1 VSDRELEPTAG
12 NTRSTRPVQCAS
24 HAPGHAVHPAR
35 VLLCDS
41 SPDDAW
47 APVVVMGVVGDVLT
61 VACGAE
67 LRRYRNHDTGRLLEL
82 GDTTGPDALLNQRYG
97 LLFLRTWPQ
106 DAASVFSLQPA
117 DQPPQPCRHG

>member
-1 VSDRELEPTAG
+1 MTDRELGLTTA
-12 NTRSTRPVQCAS
+12 NSSRTAHCSS
-24 HAPGHAVHPAR
+24 HAAGHGVHPTR
-35 VLLCDS
+35 VLLCDN

-47 APVVVMGVVGDVLT
+47 TPVVVMGAVGDVLT

-67 LRRYRNHDTGRLLEL
+67 LRRYRNHDTGRLVDLV
-82 GDTTGPDALLNQRYG
+82 DTTGPDALLNERYG

-117 DQPPQPCRHG
+117 DQPPHPCG

>member
-1 VSDRELEPTAG
+1 MTDRELGPTTA
-12 NTRSTRPVQCAS
+12 NSSRTARCSS
-24 HAPGHAVHPAR
+24 HAAGHGVHPTR
-35 VLLCDS
+35 VLLCDD

-47 APVVVMGVVGDVLT
+47 TPVVVMGAVGDVLT

-67 LRRYRNHDTGRLLEL
+67 LRRYRNHDTGRLVDLV
-82 GDTTGPDALLNQRYG
+82 DTTGPDALVNERYG

-117 DQPPQPCRHG
+117 DQPPHPCG

>member
-1 VSDRELEPTAG
+1 VTDPELEPTVAG
-12 NTRSTRPVQCAS
+12 THRTARCTS
-24 HAPGHAVHPAR
+24 HAAGHAVHPTR
-35 VLLCDS
+35 VLLCDN

-47 APVVVMGVVGDVLT
+47 TPVVVMGAVGDVLT

-67 LRRYRNHDTGRLLEL
+67 LRRYRNHEAGRLLDL
-82 GDTTGPDALLNQRYG
+82 VDTTGPDALLNERYG

-117 DQPPQPCRHG
+117 DQPPHPCR

>member
-1 VSDRELEPTAG
+1 MTDREPGPTAPCSAR
-12 NTRSTRPVQCAS
+12 TSECTS
-24 HAPGHAVHPAR
+24 HAAGHAVQPTC

-47 APVVVMGVVGDVLT
+47 TPVLVMGAVGDVVT

-67 LRRYRNHDTGRLLEL
+67 LRRYRNHESGRLLDL
-82 GDTTGPDALLNQRYG
+82 ARSTGPDALLNERYG
-97 LLFLRTWPQ
+97 LLFLRSWPQ

-117 DQPPQPCRHG
+117 DQPPQPCRSG

>member
-1 VSDRELEPTAG
+1 MTDRELGPTTA
-12 NTRSTRPVQCAS
+12 RSSRTARCSS
-24 HAPGHAVHPAR
+24 HAAGHGVHPTR
-35 VLLCDS
+35 VLLCDN

-47 APVVVMGVVGDVLT
+47 TPVVVMGAVGDVLT

-67 LRRYRNHDTGRLLEL
+67 LRRYRNHEAGRLLDL
-82 GDTTGPDALLNQRYG
+82 ADTTGPDALLNERYG

-117 DQPPQPCRHG
+117 DQPPHPCR

>member
-1 VSDRELEPTAG
+1 MTDRELGPTTA
-12 NTRSTRPVQCAS
+12 NSSRTAHCSS
-24 HAPGHAVHPAR
+24 HAAGHGVHPTR
-35 VLLCDS
+35 VLLCDT

-47 APVVVMGVVGDVLT
+47 APVVVMGAVGDVLT

-67 LRRYRNHDTGRLLEL
+67 LRRYRNHDTGRLVDLV
-82 GDTTGPDALLNQRYG
+82 DTTGPDALLNERYG

-117 DQPPQPCRHG
+117 DQPPHPCS

>member
-1 VSDRELEPTAG
+1 MTDREPGPTAAHSRRT
-12 NTRSTRPVQCAS
+12 TRCTSR
-24 HAPGHAVHPAR
+24 APGHAVQATR

-47 APVVVMGVVGDVLT
+47 TPVVVMGAVDDVLT
-61 VACGAE
+61 VACGTE
-67 LRRYRNHDTGRLLEL
+67 LRRYRNHETGRLVDLV
-82 GDTTGPDALLNQRYG
+82 DTTGPDALFNQRYG

-117 DQPPQPCRHG
+117 DQPLQPCRCG

>member
-1 VSDRELEPTAG
+1 MTDREFGPTTA
-12 NTRSTRPVQCAS
+12 NSRTADCSS
-24 HAPGHAVHPAR
+24 HAAGHDVHPTR
-35 VLLCDS
+35 VLLCDN

-47 APVVVMGVVGDVLT
+47 TPVVVMGAVGDVLT

-67 LRRYRNHDTGRLLEL
+67 LRCYRNHEAGRLLAL
-82 GDTTGPDALLNQRYG
+82 VDTTGPDALLNERYG

-117 DQPPQPCRHG
+117 DQPPHPCR

>member
-1 VSDRELEPTAG
+1 MTDRELGPTAP
-12 NTRSTRPVQCAS
+12 RSARTSVCTS
-24 HAPGHAVHPAR
+24 HAAGHAVQPTR

-47 APVVVMGVVGDVLT
+47 TPVLVMGAVGDVVT

-67 LRRYRNHDTGRLLEL
+67 LRRYRNHESGRLLDL
-82 GDTTGPDALLNQRYG
+82 TAITGPDALLNERYG

-117 DQPPQPCRHG
+117 DQPPQPCRQG

>member
-1 VSDRELEPTAG
+1 MTDRESEPTAP
-12 NTRSTRPVQCAS
+12 STARTTPCTS
-24 HAPGHAVHPAR
+24 HAAGHGVHPTR
-35 VLLCDS
+35 VLLCDN

-47 APVVVMGVVGDVLT
+47 TPVVVMGAVGDVLT

-67 LRRYRNHDTGRLLEL
+67 LRRYRNHDPGRLLRL
-82 GDTTGPDALLNQRYG
+82 ADTTGPDALLNERYG

-117 DQPPQPCRHG
+117 DQPPHPCRSA

>member
-1 VSDRELEPTAG
+1 MTDRELGPTTA
-12 NTRSTRPVQCAS
+12 NSRTAHCRS
-24 HAPGHAVHPAR
+24 HAAGHDVHPTH

-41 SPDDAW
+41 SPDDVW
-47 APVVVMGVVGDVLT
+47 TPVVVMGAVGDVLT

-67 LRRYRNHDTGRLLEL
+67 LRRYRNHEAGRLLDL
-82 GDTTGPDALLNQRYG
+82 VDTTGPDALLNERYG

-117 DQPPQPCRHG
+117 DQPPHPCR